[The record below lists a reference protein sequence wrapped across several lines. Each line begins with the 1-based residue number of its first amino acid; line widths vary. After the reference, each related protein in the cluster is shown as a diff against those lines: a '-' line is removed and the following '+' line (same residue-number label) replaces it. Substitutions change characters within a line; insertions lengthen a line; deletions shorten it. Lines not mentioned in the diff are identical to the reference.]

1 MAEWMVAAMV
11 DRSVDTTDELMAVMK
26 VGATVGCSVDATAGM
41 TDVN

>member
-11 DRSVDTTDELMAVMK
+11 DRSVDTTDELMAVRM
-26 VGATVGCSVDATAGM
+26 VGATAGCSVEMTAGM